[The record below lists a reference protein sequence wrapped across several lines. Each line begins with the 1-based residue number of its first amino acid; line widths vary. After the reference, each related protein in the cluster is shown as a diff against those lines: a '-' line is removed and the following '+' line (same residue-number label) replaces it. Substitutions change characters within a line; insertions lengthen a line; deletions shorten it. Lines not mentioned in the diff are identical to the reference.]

1 MATLKSLQTLT
12 DAWLIA
18 PERVDALMPVAARY
32 AVAVTESMLDLI
44 DRADPHD
51 PIARQFVPSEAEL
64 CTTPEERADPIG
76 DEVAFARA
84 RASSTVT
91 KIACYSSSLPLV
103 RSTAVSVFAAR

>member
-32 AVAVTESMLDLI
+32 AVAVTETMLDLI

-64 CTTPEERADPIG
+64 VPTPEERADPIG
-76 DEVAFARA
+76 DDAHSPVPGIVHRHKDRVLFN
-84 RASSTVT
+84 SW
-91 KIACYSSSLPLV
+91 LLV
-103 RSTAVSVFAAR
+103 RSIAVSVFAAR